1 MSIYKHHRSKIE
13 IDVSLNL
20 LYPLVANV
28 QNFDII
34 RQRGK
39 VLVLEDDKDIE
50 EVDIGVVIIIL
61 FYIACVQFLKE
72 N

>member
-1 MSIYKHHRSKIE
+1 MLYK
-13 IDVSLNL
+13 
-20 LYPLVANV
+20 Y
-28 QNFDII
+28 
-34 RQRGK
+34 
-39 VLVLEDDKDIE
+39 DDKDIE

>member
-1 MSIYKHHRSKIE
+1 MFIYKYYCSKIE
-13 IDVSLNL
+13 IDVFLNF
-20 LYPLVANV
+20 LYFLVVNV

-61 FYIACVQFLKE
+61 FYIVCV
-72 N
+72 